1 MGQGGYCMS
10 WKIVIE
16 RGNLGFAA
24 AHFITFGGL
33 CEPLHG
39 HNYGVSVELVGAL
52 TRDSYVFDFVALKDI
67 TRALCK
73 AWDHRFLLPLRNPN
87 LRLTETNHEWEIVYT
102 GADRAPAHSAAPRLP
117 GLDDAPDAT
126 IRYVM
131 PKATVV
137 ALPVDNV
144 TAERLAQLLAEGIV
158 VRLADDLA
166 ATPDALRALER
177 LTVGVAETEMQTA
190 YFTRDLRNPDH
201 AVT

>member
-1 MGQGGYCMS
+1 MS

-52 TRDSYVFDFVALKDI
+52 TQDSYVFDFVALKDI

-73 AWDHRFLLPLRNPN
+73 AWDHRFLLPLQNPS
-87 LRLTETNHEWEIVYT
+87 LRLNETEREWEIIYT
-102 GADRAPAHSAAPRLP
+102 GAGRAPAHSAAPRLP
-117 GLDDAPDAT
+117 GLEDAHTAT

-131 PKATVV
+131 PKETVV
-137 ALPVDNV
+137 ALPIDNV
-144 TAERLAQLLAEGIV
+144 TAERLAQLLAADIV
-158 VRLADDLA
+158 TRLTEDLA
-166 ATPDALRALER
+166 TMPDALRALER

-190 YFTRDLRNPDH
+190 YYTRDLRNPDH
-201 AVT
+201 DST